1 MLTHSVQKSSHHL
14 SNDLTT
20 QPLLSVHSGAAFSL
34 SNYVI
39 NGLLKV
45 QANHQHS
52 ELLTLSANLWGL
64 EKRDLYQ
71 SGRADAWLGAADRE
85 SGPLIRTPNPLL
97 TDRFVFALPS
107 VWPRSAG
114 TPRSADM
121 RRELPASS
129 DWRSLTDL
137 FKQNTIKPQKLPQ
150 RTIQIIEIIGLFLL
164 IFTPQRARNTTH
176 TAGIIGGNYAKN
188 TFRQREKQS
197 RVRVPLK

>member
-20 QPLLSVHSGAAFSL
+20 QPLLLVHSGAAFSL

-45 QANHQHS
+45 QANHHHS

-71 SGRADAWLGAADRE
+71 SGRADAWLGAADSE

-150 RTIQIIEIIGLFLL
+150 CTIQIIEIIGLFLL
-164 IFTPQRARNTTH
+164 IFTPQRARNTAH
-176 TAGIIGGNYAKN
+176 TAEIIGGNYTKN
-188 TFRQREKQS
+188 TLRQREK
-197 RVRVPLK
+197 

>member
-1 MLTHSVQKSSHHL
+1 MYVLVDFFFTSWQMWVTTLPIMLLHSMHKSSHHL
-14 SNDLTT
+14 SKRPPTS
-20 QPLLSVHSGAAFSL
+20 PLLLVHSGATFSL

-45 QANHQHS
+45 QANHHHG
-52 ELLTLSANLWGL
+52 EPLTLSANLWGL

-85 SGPLIRTPNPLL
+85 SGPLIRTPNPIL

-121 RRELPASS
+121 HQELQASR
-129 DWRSLTDL
+129 DCRSLTDL

-150 RTIQIIEIIGLFLL
+150 CAI
-164 IFTPQRARNTTH
+164 
-176 TAGIIGGNYAKN
+176 
-188 TFRQREKQS
+188 
-197 RVRVPLK
+197 